1 MTRNDAEIENLRLQ
15 VRDLKAEV
23 RQLREFVK
31 SLYALLN
38 EDEEYQPA
46 DYAGGA
52 RAVPGSG
59 PTVMAMA
66 TIGLTSRTTTRAGSS
81 SEG

>member
-38 EDEEYQPA
+38 EDEEYPPD
-46 DYAGGA
+46 DYEGGVEFG
-52 RAVPGSG
+52 RVN
-59 PTVMAMA
+59 T
-66 TIGLTSRTTTRAGSS
+66 
-81 SEG
+81 

>member
-38 EDEEYQPA
+38 EDEEYQPD
-46 DYAGGA
+46 DYEGGVEFG
-52 RAVPGSG
+52 RVN
-59 PTVMAMA
+59 T
-66 TIGLTSRTTTRAGSS
+66 
-81 SEG
+81 